1 MTGTVR
7 PRVAGSYRLG
17 HEVGLLPSRLPVDV
31 PQLLVLPHGEEDLAG
46 ELDHPGAVLG
56 PLPRHVHQPVHA
68 TGLQQR
74 PGWQVGNIS
83 ELQTIH
89 QFSQSRRR

>member
-1 MTGTVR
+1 MTGTVG

-46 ELDHPGAVLG
+46 ELDHPA
-56 PLPRHVHQPVHA
+56 
-68 TGLQQR
+68 
-74 PGWQVGNIS
+74 
-83 ELQTIH
+83 EK
-89 QFSQSRRR
+89 